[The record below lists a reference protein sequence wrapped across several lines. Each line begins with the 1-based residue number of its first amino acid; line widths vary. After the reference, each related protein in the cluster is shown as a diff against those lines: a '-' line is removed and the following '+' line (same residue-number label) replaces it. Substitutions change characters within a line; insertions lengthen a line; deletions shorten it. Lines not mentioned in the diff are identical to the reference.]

1 MREFNLQIFTPDGVA
16 YDDTAESIV
25 VRTSSGD
32 VCILFGHIDYAST
45 IDFGRVKIRKNGEE
59 KYAAC
64 MGGILMVSKGD
75 VRIVATTFEYSD
87 KIDQN
92 RALAAKEKAESII
105 EKSSDNK
112 EIALAEIK
120 LKRALNRLSVA
131 NIK

>member
-25 VRTSSGD
+25 VRTSGGD
-32 VCILFGHIDYAST
+32 VCILFGHIDYAAT

-59 KYAAC
+59 KHAAC
-64 MGGILMVSKGD
+64 MGGILTVSKGD

-87 KIDQN
+87 KIDEK

-105 EKSSDNK
+105 GKSSDSK

-120 LKRALNRLSVA
+120 LKRALNRLNVA